1 MPLWVGVPTCHFTCA
16 VITMLTNGL
25 FKLIALTILMGSLSP
40 AFYGGGLRLIG
51 YRQVKMMA

>member
-1 MPLWVGVPTCHFTCA
+1 
-16 VITMLTNGL
+16 MLTNGL

-51 YRQVKMMA
+51 YRQVKRMA